1 MKILILIIKKNQEK
15 LYLIKNN
22 SIFLFNDKSR
32 NHFYDLIFIYL
43 IYILFKIFYLQR

>member
-22 SIFLFNDKSR
+22 SIKSR